1 MILDELTTNIA
12 SLMTS
17 LRGVGTRSPS
27 PLEENSDCSSD
38 DRDIDTA
45 EREIKA
51 KRNSADE
58 GYIHMNTVLK
68 KRERSAREKHDTLK
82 AEVKKMINQEI
93 MANKYIQRVDKLKI
107 KMKE

>member
-1 MILDELTTNIA
+1 
-12 SLMTS
+12 
-17 LRGVGTRSPS
+17 
-27 PLEENSDCSSD
+27 
-38 DRDIDTA
+38 
-45 EREIKA
+45 
-51 KRNSADE
+51 
-58 GYIHMNTVLK
+58 MNTVLK